1 MRPGFVFDWMCSTI
15 FLFPTTEDIMAFL
28 NNVNGKKLAILL
40 ISLVVYFFATDFLV
54 HGVLM
59 KSAYQATAPLWRTE
73 AEIQTHMGSM
83 MLGQFLVAI
92 FTGLI
97 FIHGYNGGGIVE
109 GVRFGILMAGF
120 AIAPMFI
127 NYAVSPIPENIHWAW
142 VGCGVG

>member
-1 MRPGFVFDWMCSTI
+1 
-15 FLFPTTEDIMAFL
+15 MAFL

-73 AEIQTHMGSM
+73 VEIQSHIGSM
-83 MLGQFLVAI
+83 MLGQFMMAI

-109 GVRFGILMAGF
+109 GARFGVLMAGF
-120 AIAPMFI
+120 ATAPMFI

-142 VGCGVG
+142 VGCGVAQFVGAGVISSLVYRR